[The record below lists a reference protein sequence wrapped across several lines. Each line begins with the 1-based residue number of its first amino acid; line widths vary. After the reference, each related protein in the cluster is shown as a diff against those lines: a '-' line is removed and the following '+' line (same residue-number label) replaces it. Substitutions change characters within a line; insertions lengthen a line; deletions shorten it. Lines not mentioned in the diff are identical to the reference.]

1 MKDGRVVRTL
11 KDQRREEAAKRRS
24 TMTAAARERAAE
36 DLAEWIHTCPF
47 RLEYDV
53 TVAAYVPVGDEPG
66 STAMLDALLDRGV
79 TVLLPV
85 VPDGEPAP
93 LDWARY
99 TGPGSLAP
107 GRWGLLE
114 PTHDRL
120 GVPAIRAASVILIP
134 ALSVDKTGVRLGRGA
149 GYYDRTLVGLS
160 ADLVAVVYD
169 EELVDSLPAGDHDVA
184 VGWVLTP
191 GGGFQ
196 ELG

>member
-24 TMTAAARERAAE
+24 AIPKAARERAAA

-85 VPDGEPAP
+85 VPAGEPAP

-99 TGPGSLAP
+99 TGPGSLSP
-107 GRWGLLE
+107 GRWG
-114 PTHDRL
+114 PTRTHHRPPRCRRDPR
-120 GVPAIRAASVILIP
+120 GVGDPDPP

-149 GYYDRTLVGLS
+149 GYYDRTLVGGCPQNS
-160 ADLVAVVYD
+160 
-169 EELVDSLPAGDHDVA
+169 SRWSTTRSSSTPCRPAITMWPWAGR
-184 VGWVLTP
+184 
-191 GGGFQ
+191 
-196 ELG
+196 